1 MIQEDSLSPSSSRG
15 RNARNVF
22 ELMERVEVEEMW
34 RSRFGIEEDAFKGY
48 KFYRKAQS
56 IWVISEADLPKISY
70 EALGLRMI
78 SLKDRPWKPTTCA
91 LQMFGKSATKNV
103 IHLNEEQARRFLAG
117 ETSGL
122 EAECEAEYKP
132 EYEPEYKPEC
142 EPGYVIVF
150 YRGDILGCGLYSRG
164 KLSSQ
169 LPKERRMANF
179 AEGEEYQ

>member
-1 MIQEDSLSPSSSRG
+1 MSPSSSRG
-15 RNARNVF
+15 RASKNAF
-22 ELMERVEVEEMW
+22 EPLERAEVEEMW
-34 RSRFGIEEDAFKGY
+34 HSRFGIEENAFKGY

-91 LQMFGKSATKNV
+91 LQIFGKSATKNV
-103 IHLNEEQARRFLAG
+103 IHLNEEQARKFLAG

-122 EAECEAEYKP
+122 EAECETEYMP
-132 EYEPEYKPEC
+132 ERKSECKPEC

-150 YRGDILGCGLYSRG
+150 YRGDVLGCGLYSRG

-179 AEGEEYQ
+179 AEGEDYR

>member
-1 MIQEDSLSPSSSRG
+1 MSQSSSRG
-15 RNARNVF
+15 RASKNAF
-22 ELMERVEVEEMW
+22 EPLERMDVEEMW

-78 SLKDRPWKPTTCA
+78 SLKDQPWKPTTCA

-103 IHLNEEQARRFLAG
+103 IHLSEEQARRFLAG
-117 ETSGL
+117 ETSDLVG
-122 EAECEAEYKP
+122 ECEHECKS
-132 EYEPEYKPEC
+132 ECKPEC

-150 YRGDILGCGLYSRG
+150 YRGDVLGCGLYSRG
-164 KLSSQ
+164 KLCSQ

-179 AEGEEYQ
+179 AEGEDYR